1 MAGLT
6 LWGNKGSL
14 LMGSPVPV
22 PDTGGM
28 RCQGSL
34 LKERLL

>member
-14 LMGSPVPV
+14 LMGSPVPA
-22 PDTGGM
+22 PDTGDM